1 MPTGD
6 PLAVRVGPGWL
17 YIAPLGSTEP
27 DDLTDAWAVAWTPLG
42 YTDEGSNFV
51 FESSFEDVVV
61 AEELDPIAI
70 VQTARTATVNF
81 ALAEVTAANM
91 QRAFNGGEITTA
103 TGVVTFEPPD
113 ASDAPTPV
121 MLGWESADGLERWVF
136 RRAIQVGTVDIARKR
151 APDKA
156 TLPMS
161 FRCTKPA
168 GAATF
173 KFMHDEDYAA

>member
-1 MPTGD
+1 MPNGD

-17 YIAPLGSTEP
+17 YIAPLASTEP
-27 DDLTDAWAVAWTPLG
+27 ADLTAVWPVAWTPLG

-61 AEELDPIAI
+61 AEELDPIEI

-91 QRAFNGGEITTA
+91 QRAFNGGDIVTA
-103 TGVVTFEPPD
+103 AGVVSFEPPD
-113 ASDAPTPV
+113 SSEVPTPV

-136 RRAIQVGTVDIARKR
+136 RRTIQVGTVDIARKR

-173 KFMHDEDYAA
+173 KFMHAEDYA

>member
-1 MPTGD
+1 MPNGD

-17 YIAPLGSTEP
+17 HIAPLDSDEP
-27 DDLTDAWAVAWTPLG
+27 TDLTAVWPVAWTPLG

-51 FESSFEDVVV
+51 FESTFEDIVV
-61 AEELDPIAI
+61 AEELDPVEI

-91 QRAFNGGEITTA
+91 QRAFNGGEVTT
-103 TGVVTFEPPD
+103 TLGVVTFEPPD
-113 ASDAPTPV
+113 SSETPTPV

-136 RRAIQVGTVDIARKR
+136 RRCLQVGNVDIARRR

-168 GAATF
+168 DAATF

>member
-1 MPTGD
+1 MPNGD

-70 VQTARTATVNF
+70 VQTARSATVNF
-81 ALAEVTAANM
+81 ALAEITAANM
-91 QRAFNGGEITTA
+91 QRAFNGGDVSTA

-113 ASDAPTPV
+113 ADETPTPV
-121 MLGWESADGLERWVF
+121 MLGWESADGFERWVF
-136 RRAIQVGTVDIARKR
+136 RRCLQIGNVEVARKR

-161 FRCTKPA
+161 FRCTKPF

-173 KFMHDEDYAA
+173 KFMHDEDYA

>member
-1 MPTGD
+1 MPNGD

-17 YIAPLGSTEP
+17 YIAPIGSTEP
-27 DDLTDAWAVAWTPLG
+27 DDLTAPWAGAWTPLG

-61 AEELDPIAI
+61 AEELDPVAI
-70 VQTARTATVNF
+70 VQTSRTATVNF

-113 ASDAPTPV
+113 ASEAATPV

-173 KFMHDEDYAA
+173 KFMHDEDYS

>member
-1 MPTGD
+1 MPDGD

-17 YIAPLGSTEP
+17 YIAPLESDEP
-27 DDLTDAWAVAWTPLG
+27 ADLTDGWPVAWTPLG

-51 FESSFEDVVV
+51 FESTFEDVTV
-61 AEELDPIAI
+61 AEELDPVAI

-81 ALAEVTAANM
+81 ALAEVTAANL
-91 QRAFNGGEITTA
+91 QHAFNGGEITTDE
-103 TGVVTFEPPD
+103 GVVTFEPPD
-113 ASDAPTPV
+113 SSETPTLV

-136 RRAIQVGTVDIARKR
+136 RRCLQVGSVDIARRR

-168 GAATF
+168 DAATF

>member
-27 DDLTDAWAVAWTPLG
+27 PDLATAWDAAWTPLG

-51 FESSFEDVVV
+51 FESTFEDVQV
-61 AEELDPIAI
+61 AEELDPVEI

-91 QRAFNGGEITTA
+91 QRAFNGGDVTTA
-103 TGVVTFEPPD
+103 TGVVTFEPP
-113 ASDAPTPV
+113 ASSEIPTPV
-121 MLGWESADGLERWVF
+121 MLGWESVDGLERWVF
-136 RRAIQVGTVDIARKR
+136 RRCTQVGTVDIARRR

-173 KFMHDEDYAA
+173 KFMHDEDFTP